1 MKVGNR
7 EVLMIIVIMIKKNNW
22 LASEGNLRTAGLP

>member
-1 MKVGNR
+1 MKVGNGGADDNNDHD
-7 EVLMIIVIMIKKNNW
+7 KKSW